1 VIFTIELKSI
11 EGFMEDLLKR
21 LINPLVKY
29 RQNQHIDTLVRY
41 SILVYKRTDIHVCY
55 IFPEAYLSD
64 ANGY

>member
-1 VIFTIELKSI
+1 
-11 EGFMEDLLKR
+11 MEDLLKR

-29 RQNQHIDTLVRY
+29 RQNQHIDTLVWY